1 MLDIGALT
9 FSLGSPQRA
18 KLNHFIA
25 VIGGLMSY
33 AIIGAGAVG
42 QALAKMFAR
51 KQIAAAIA
59 SRRSPEALTPVA
71 KAIGPTIIPQSM
83 QDAVKADMVLLAT
96 PFGTQKEV
104 AAAGESW
111 QGKIVIDVTNAYGVS
126 PEELG
131 NLPSSVVISQAFPGA
146 TLVKAFNHLPAEIL
160 AEDPNVE
167 GGRRVVFDD
176 DAAAQVATLVEELG
190 FAPVKL
196 GRLAEGGL
204 LVQARGK
211 TWAPLIFQDLFKIG
225 V

>member
-1 MLDIGALT
+1 
-9 FSLGSPQRA
+9 
-18 KLNHFIA
+18 
-25 VIGGLMSY
+25 MSY

-51 KQIAAAIA
+51 KKVTAAIA
-59 SRRSPEALTPVA
+59 SRRSPESLTPVA

-83 QDAVKADMVLLAT
+83 HDAVKADMVLLAI

-104 AAAGESW
+104 AKAAESW

-146 TLVKAFNHLPAEIL
+146 TMVKAFNHLPAEIL
-160 AEDPNVE
+160 AEDPNVN
-167 GGRRVVFDD
+167 GWRRVVFLSSDDD

-196 GRLAEGGL
+196 GKLAEGGL

-211 TWAPLIFQDLFKIG
+211 TWAPLIFQDLFKKG
-225 V
+225 E